1 MTASNSTRQ
10 KAFMKILIPM
20 IVVLGVIIIA
30 KAGYD
35 FGQWLHQAVN

>member
-1 MTASNSTRQ
+1 MTTSHSTRQ
-10 KAFMKILIPM
+10 KTFMKILIP
-20 IVVLGVIIIA
+20 IVVVLGVIIIA